1 VPAAKALFA
10 CHATGEAL
18 AEMADNYSRDYLIE
32 TLEHMLDGTNMT
44 TLYPLTTLGTGQRFL
59 AKGAYV
65 ARPGRGDTSGL
76 FTEGRW
82 VQL

>member
-1 VPAAKALFA
+1 
-10 CHATGEAL
+10 
-18 AEMADNYSRDYLIE
+18 
-32 TLEHMLDGTNMT
+32 MT

-65 ARPGRGDTSGL
+65 ARPGHGDTSGL
-76 FTEGRW
+76 FTEARW